1 MTRFKR
7 KSAAATWLVP
17 ALALAGAVSTAG
29 PALAQGCVCVRQ
41 SQPVFGTGDPYLKA
55 KEFQLSSTYRY
66 NYSNKLYSGSDVAAG
81 APKVRREQHI
91 VDVAGTYA
99 LDQQTNVTLT
109 VPFAD
114 LRFGLGVPSGDP
126 DVAHTSGIGDV
137 TLVARRWLMNCPEH
151 PKQNVSV
158 GFGIKLP
165 TGNYDA
171 RDSFRNGAGV
181 RDVRYL
187 DISSQ
192 PGDGGVGLIFDLQA
206 FKQFKEGTAFLS
218 GTYLANPRNTN
229 GTPSLMAGLMGS
241 AVPASIRVN
250 SVPDQF
256 IVRGGGAIPIKSV
269 QGLSLSL
276 AGRLEGVPVGDLF
289 GSEDGFRF
297 AGYVVFIEPGLVYTR
312 GADTLSIGVPVR
324 VHGKIRDT
332 ESAPGPDMGTLVPY
346 SVIVSYAHRFGKGR

>member
-1 MTRFKR
+1 MRFSR
-7 KSAAATWLVP
+7 NPVSARWLTPV
-17 ALALAGAVSTAG
+17 LAVAGTLIMSG

-41 SQPVFGTGDPYLKA
+41 SQPVFGGGDPYLKPQ
-55 KEFQLSSTYRY
+55 EWQLSSTYRY

-91 VDVAGTYA
+91 LDVAGTYA
-99 LDQQTNVTLT
+99 LDQQTNLTLT

-126 DVAHTSGIGDV
+126 DVTHTSGIGDV
-137 TLVARRWLMNCPEH
+137 TLIARRWLMNCPEH

-158 GFGIKLP
+158 GIGIKLP
-165 TGNYDA
+165 TGNYNA
-171 RDSFRNGAGV
+171 QDSFRNGAGG
-181 RDVRYL
+181 RDVRYV

-192 PGDGGVGLIFDLQA
+192 PGDGGVGLILDFQA
-206 FKQFKEGTAFLS
+206 FKQFSEGTAFLS

-229 GTPSLMAGLMGS
+229 GTPSLMAGIMGS

-256 IVRGGGAIPIKSV
+256 ILRGGGAIPIKGAK
-269 QGLSLSL
+269 GLSLSL

-289 GSEDGFRF
+289 GDDDGFRF
-297 AGYVVFIEPGLVYTR
+297 AGYVVFIEPGLVYSR
-312 GADTLSIGVPVR
+312 GADTFSIGVPVR

-332 ESAPGPDMGTLVPY
+332 ETAPGPDMGTLVPY
-346 SVIVSYAHRFGKGR
+346 SVIVSYAHRFGKGK